1 MDKYELFKQEC
12 ENEIKDIAKD
22 SELNTLTRDWMNAAN
37 KQKYSYH
44 FEWCGRPI
52 IQYPQDMIAMQE
64 SIWKVKPDLIIET
77 GIAHGGSLIFYA
89 SLMEMMTSMGVT
101 SGGHIVGID
110 INIRAHNRTAIE
122 EHPLFKRIDL
132 IEGSSI
138 DTATLE
144 QVKSKIGD
152 AKTIM
157 VILDSNHSHDHV
169 MAELELY
176 QPFVTNGSYLVV
188 FDTVIEL
195 MEKGMFPDRPWA
207 VGDNPMTAVHQFLDL
222 NKDFEI
228 DDQMHKKL
236 QITVAPDGFLKC
248 KRQA

>member
-12 ENEIKDIAKD
+12 ETEIEDIAND
-22 SELNTLTRDWMNAAN
+22 GELNTLTRDWMNSAN

-64 SIWKVKPDLIIET
+64 IIWKVQPDLIIET
-77 GIAHGGSLIFYA
+77 GVAHGGSLIFYA
-89 SLMEMMTSMGVT
+89 SLMEMMESMGIT
-101 SGGHIVGID
+101 SGGRIVGID
-110 INIRAHNRTAIE
+110 IDIRAHNRAAIE

-138 DTATLE
+138 DTTTVDL
-144 QVKSKIGD
+144 VKLKIRD
-152 AKTIM
+152 AKTIL
-157 VILDSNHSHDHV
+157 VILDSNHTHDHV
-169 MAELELY
+169 MAELGLY
-176 QPFVTNGSYLVV
+176 QSFVSDGSYLVV

-195 MEKGMFPDRPWA
+195 MEESMFPDRPWA
-207 VGDNPMTAVHQFLDL
+207 VGNNPMTAVHKFLNS

-228 DDQMHKKL
+228 DSQMHNKL
-236 QITVAPDGFLKC
+236 QITVAPNGFLKC
-248 KRQA
+248 KRHK